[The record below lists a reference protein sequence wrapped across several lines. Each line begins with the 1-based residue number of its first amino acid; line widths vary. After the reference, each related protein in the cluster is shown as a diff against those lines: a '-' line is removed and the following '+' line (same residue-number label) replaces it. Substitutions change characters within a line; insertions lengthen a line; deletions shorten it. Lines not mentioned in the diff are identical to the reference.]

1 MSNHPPVLRF
11 LVSLIVLLGFT
22 GARAEVGD
30 EFKDGNIKY
39 KVLTE
44 EKDKK
49 TCAALGFVTK
59 PTTDQDLTIQVT
71 AVDDNGVV
79 YKVTEVQDNAFAN
92 IKQIK
97 TLGLPYS
104 IQKIGKDAFSR
115 SGLTSIS
122 FTTTGQS
129 SELVEIG
136 AYAFENCPIE
146 GTLSLP
152 ETLQSLYFQCFY
164 GTNIT
169 SFHIPASVK
178 FIDKGQV
185 FATRK
190 LESITVDKNNANFKV
205 DTKHKALLSKDGTVF
220 YQYTNLQALKNY
232 TIPASVTKLVESSFQ
247 TRTNSTSLLHG
258 DSIYIYVPGTIT
270 EANSAFWVEAE
281 GYIVFEQQDVSGIEN
296 IFMAAKNLKVFVK
309 TDEAYAKFK
318 STYYTEEEYKTDD
331 SKYHYCG
338 GVYRLPTQSITK
350 DGLVYTSTAGED
362 EPYYIGTPYHLS
374 GVAEG
379 NTATELTIPN
389 KLTDYDVK
397 VTGIAANAL
406 NGSVAQTVNIG
417 AGIETIDV
425 TALSGLTLT
434 TVNVDEGNTKFRSL
448 NGVLYNKEKTTLLLY
463 PQGQGSLFALPES
476 LTAIGDNAFPGSKA
490 NNPLNL
496 TSTLTTPPTLGSTPF
511 SRVKGIYVDE
521 TLRSTYDLQWS
532 DYASLIQT
540 IYPANL
546 QAEGLT
552 LTRNEDKTYTITG
565 FASEAPS
572 GEWSVPGS
580 LTNEDVCTYEVTGI
594 AANFCQDNSSLT
606 TVTIPAAI
614 TTIGAGAFA
623 GCSNEAFAIN
633 VAAENPNYASQA
645 GALYDKGLTTLYAV
659 PAHATTIDFPASLTT
674 IDSQAFR
681 GSKLTTLHLT
691 AGISYVNY
699 TIFNACTDITAITA
713 AENNAVFAA
722 EDDILYNKTKTSLLL
737 SAKKSNA
744 TVNVPSTVRLIGA
757 KAFGNCSNLTLVC
770 SQATPPALGTDALTG
785 VKKVYVNEADKAAY
799 AATDWKNYNLTVMNP
814 LEQVEGHYTYARNE
828 DGTYTL
834 TGVNGELSDAIT
846 LPTTFELNGISY
858 DVTSIGAEVFKDQYV
873 ITSLTI
879 PEGYTTIGEGAFM
892 GCTGLTNLS
901 IPASVTAIGRKA
913 FYDCS
918 NAGFALTI
926 AEGNQNFTT
935 DANVLYDKAKTT
947 IYAVP
952 SNITTYDIPETVT
965 NIGDYAFNECI
976 SLNTINVPA
985 TISHIGEG
993 VFEGCTSLNVI
1004 TLNEGL
1010 ESIGAYAFKGYAT
1023 APTMKVP
1030 STVKTI
1036 GKEAFA
1042 GMVLLTSTTLPDGL
1056 TAIADGLYEGCSR
1069 LTAVTIPAGVT
1080 SIGSKA
1086 FSGTVLT
1093 KLGLPDGLTEIG
1105 AGAFMGCKFTGA
1117 LVPYG
1122 VTAIADSTFMNCSKL
1137 ATISL
1142 PSYVTSVGKQAFD
1155 GIAEAAAFTCYSHAV
1170 PETAADAISSPGTKT
1185 LNVRSVSKEA
1195 YGNATLWKDMNRNTF
1210 TTTGLNAG
1218 GVAFSVNADETTC
1231 TVSGLT
1237 SLEGQPST
1245 LNIPGE
1251 ARGSLR
1257 DGYLYKAT
1265 AIGANAFAEEKDAEV
1280 KKYTFTNVVI
1290 PEGIT
1295 TIGSSAFVY
1304 ETNLAHVEFPNSL
1317 KTIKPNAFANCSN
1330 LKDVSIEGIETIEDH
1345 AFQNTGIE
1353 SITVSGNTT
1362 LSSFVFQ
1369 RCESLKTAVLKEGIT
1384 IIPLGA
1390 FVFCDKLESI
1400 SLPSTVEVI
1409 KSNAFWNCTRLVEAN
1424 MPSSLKTIER
1434 GAFQNCRL
1442 TEVSLPEGLQT
1453 IGENAFCY
1461 NKLTEVILPA
1471 SLTKI
1476 GANAFQ
1482 GCRQLN
1488 KVVCRGT
1495 TPATLDNVNAFA
1507 ECRINNR
1514 IIVPKDGLEAYRAA
1528 DNWKDFLIRLE
1539 TFVLDD
1545 TAESYVKDVDDKL
1558 ASIEYTRNFA
1568 NEEWTAWYVPFDM
1581 PVADIAEDFEMARIN
1596 DIHQNDT
1603 DDDGTMDETLLEVVK
1618 LKGDAV
1624 AKANTPYLIK
1634 AKTTG
1639 EKTFTLEDVTLYATK
1654 ANSFDVTSWNYRY
1667 IFTGT
1672 YSQVSDMYTNGYY
1685 ALGGGSFHQAASDAA
1700 KLGAFR
1706 WFLRIENRASAQVP
1720 DAKPTQIRLHVV
1732 GEDGEATGIDQLRP
1746 IDETN
1751 NGTYTVIDGSGR
1763 MVRTAAKSL
1772 DGLPSGFYIINGKK
1786 TFIK

>member
-1 MSNHPPVLRF
+1 M
-11 LVSLIVLLGFT
+11 SLIVLLGFT
-22 GARAEVGD
+22 GARAAVGD
-30 EFKDGNIKY
+30 EFIQPGIKY
-39 KVLTE
+39 NLKFQVLTE
-44 EKDKK
+44 EEGNYTCAVMGFETDPTENVALDEIPEQVYYKGHSYTVTEIGRNAFEGK
-49 TCAALGFVTK
+49 TCITSVSLPKTIKKIGFFALSKNSYSSITLPESLETLEASVFYNT
-59 PTTDQDLTIQVT
+59 PLTSIT
-71 AVDDNGVV
+71 LP
-79 YKVTEVQDNAFAN
+79 KSLKTLKAN
-92 IKQIK
+92 VFYGTQIK
-97 TLGLPYS
+97 T
-104 IQKIGKDAFSR
+104 
-115 SGLTSIS
+115 
-122 FTTTGQS
+122 
-129 SELVEIG
+129 
-136 AYAFENCPIE
+136 
-146 GTLSLP
+146 
-152 ETLQSLYFQCFY
+152 
-164 GTNIT
+164 
-169 SFHIPASVK
+169 FHIPASVTS
-178 FIDKGQV
+178 IVGSA
-185 FATRK
+185 FASK
-190 LESITVDKNNANFKV
+190 NLESITVDGNNSAFKV
-205 DTKHKALLSKDGTVF
+205 DETHHALLSQDGTVLYF
-220 YQYTNLQALKNY
+220 YTNVEALKNY
-232 TIPASVTKLVESSFQ
+232 TVPESVTKIGEYAFKTGGKSE
-247 TRTNSTSLLHG
+247 
-258 DSIYIYVPGTIT
+258 YILGGPMYIHVPGTLTSCKFAFDIY
-270 EANSAFWVEAE
+270 NS
-281 GYIVFEQQDVSGIEN
+281 GYIIFEQ
-296 IFMAAKNLKVFVK
+296 
-309 TDEAYAKFK
+309 DEATSDLKPLFSYSIYMQTYVTKPTAYESFK
-318 STYYTEEEYKTDD
+318 SVFSTDQN
-331 SKYHYCG
+331 YRCG
-338 GVYRLPTQSITK
+338 GVYILPTQSITK
-350 DGLVYTSTAGED
+350 DGLVYTSTAGKD
-362 EPYYIGTPYHLS
+362 ATNYIGTTYHLS
-374 GVAEG
+374 GVAEA
-379 NTATELTIPN
+379 NTATELTVSN
-389 KLTDYDVK
+389 DALTEYNVQ

-417 AGIETIDV
+417 AGIETID
-425 TALSGLTLT
+425 LSTLNLSSLNA
-434 TVNVDEGNTKFRSL
+434 VNVAEGNTNFSSL
-448 NGVLYNKEKTTLLLY
+448 NGVLYNKEQTTLLLY
-463 PQGQGSLFALPES
+463 PQGQGSPFALPKS
-476 LTAIGDNAFPGSKA
+476 LTAIGDNAFPGSKETH
-490 NNPLNL
+490 PLNL

-546 QAEGLT
+546 QADRLT

-580 LTNEDVCTYEVTGI
+580 LTNEDVCTYKVTGI
-594 AANFCQDNSSLT
+594 AANFCQENSSLT

-633 VAAENPNYASQA
+633 VAAENRNYASQA

-659 PAHATTIDFPASLTT
+659 PAHATTIDFPASLTA
-674 IDSQAFR
+674 IDNQAFR

-691 AGISYVNY
+691 AGINYVDY
-699 TIFNACTDITAITA
+699 TIFNACTGLTAITA

-722 EDDILYNKTKTSLLL
+722 EDNILYNKNKTTLLL

-814 LEQVEGHYTYARNE
+814 LEQVVGHYTYARNE

-965 NIGDYAFNECI
+965 NIGDYAFSECI

-1010 ESIGAYAFKGYAT
+1010 ESIGAYAFKGCAT

-1122 VTAIADSTFMNCSKL
+1122 VTAIADSTFMNCSNL

-1185 LNVRSVSKEA
+1185 LNVRSVSNAA
-1195 YGNATLWKDMNRNTF
+1195 YGNATLWKDMTRKTF

-1245 LNIPGE
+1245 LNIPAE
-1251 ARGSLR
+1251 ARGALL

-1317 KTIKPNAFANCSN
+1317 KTIQPNAFANCSN

-1482 GCRQLN
+1482 GCRQLT

-1507 ECRINNR
+1507 ECPINNR
-1514 IIVPKDGLEAYRAA
+1514 IIVPKAGLEAYRAA
-1528 DNWKDFLIRLE
+1528 DNWKDLVIRLE

-1545 TAESYVKDVDDKL
+1545 TAESYVKDVDDEL

-1581 PVADIAEDFEMARIN
+1581 PVANIAEDFEMARIN

-1634 AKTTG
+1634 AKTAG
-1639 EKTFTLEDVTLYATK
+1639 EKTFALEDVTLYATK

-1672 YSQVSDMYTNGYY
+1672 YSQVSDMHTNGYY

-1746 IDETN
+1746 IDEAN

-1763 MVRTAAKSL
+1763 LVRTAAKSL

>member
-1 MSNHPPVLRF
+1 M
-11 LVSLIVLLGFT
+11 
-22 GARAEVGD
+22 
-30 EFKDGNIKY
+30 
-39 KVLTE
+39 
-44 EKDKK
+44 
-49 TCAALGFVTK
+49 
-59 PTTDQDLTIQVT
+59 
-71 AVDDNGVV
+71 
-79 YKVTEVQDNAFAN
+79 
-92 IKQIK
+92 
-97 TLGLPYS
+97 
-104 IQKIGKDAFSR
+104 
-115 SGLTSIS
+115 
-122 FTTTGQS
+122 
-129 SELVEIG
+129 
-136 AYAFENCPIE
+136 
-146 GTLSLP
+146 
-152 ETLQSLYFQCFY
+152 
-164 GTNIT
+164 
-169 SFHIPASVK
+169 
-178 FIDKGQV
+178 
-185 FATRK
+185 
-190 LESITVDKNNANFKV
+190 
-205 DTKHKALLSKDGTVF
+205 
-220 YQYTNLQALKNY
+220 
-232 TIPASVTKLVESSFQ
+232 
-247 TRTNSTSLLHG
+247 
-258 DSIYIYVPGTIT
+258 YI
-270 EANSAFWVEAE
+270 
-281 GYIVFEQQDVSGIEN
+281 
-296 IFMAAKNLKVFVK
+296 
-309 TDEAYAKFK
+309 
-318 STYYTEEEYKTDD
+318 
-331 SKYHYCG
+331 
-338 GVYRLPTQSITK
+338 LPTQSITK
-350 DGLVYTSTAGED
+350 DGLVYTSTAGKD
-362 EPYYIGTPYHLS
+362 ATNYIGSTYHLS

-379 NTATELTIPN
+379 NTATELTVSN
-389 KLTDYDVK
+389 DALTEYNVQ

-417 AGIETIDV
+417 AGIETIDLS
-425 TALSGLTLT
+425 ALNLSSLEA
-434 TVNVDEGNTKFRSL
+434 VNVAEGNTNYSSL
-448 NGVLYNKEKTTLLLY
+448 SGALYNKEQTTLLLY
-463 PQGQGSLFALPES
+463 PQGQGSPFALPES
-476 LTAIGDNAFPGSKA
+476 LTAIGDNAFPGSKETH
-490 NNPLNL
+490 PLNL
-496 TSTLTTPPTLGSTPF
+496 TSTLTTPPTLGTTPF
-511 SRVKGIYVDE
+511 DRVKGIYVDE
-521 TLRSTYDLQWS
+521 TLRSTYDSQWS

-580 LTNEDVCTYEVTGI
+580 LTNEEICTYEVTGI

-606 TVTIPAAI
+606 TVTISAAI

-633 VAAENPNYASQA
+633 VDAENPNYASLA
-645 GALYDKGLTTLYAV
+645 GALYDKGQTTLYAV

-674 IDSQAFR
+674 IDNQAFR
-681 GSKLTTLHLT
+681 GSKLTALHLT
-691 AGISYVNY
+691 AGINYVDY
-699 TIFNACTDITAITA
+699 TIFNACTGLTAITA
-713 AENNAVFAA
+713 AEDNTVFAA
-722 EDDILYNKTKTSLLL
+722 EDNILYNKTKTTLLL

-744 TVNVPSTVRLIGA
+744 TVNVPSTVTLIGA
-757 KAFGNCSNLTLVC
+757 GAFGNCSNLTLVC
-770 SQATPPALGTDALTG
+770 SQATPPSLGTDALTG
-785 VKKVYVNEADKAAY
+785 VTKVYVNDADKAAY
-799 AATDWKNYNLTVMNP
+799 EATAWNNYNLTVMNP
-814 LEQVEGHYTYARNE
+814 LEPVVGHYTYAQNE

-834 TGVNGELSDAIT
+834 TGVNSEPSGAIT

-858 DVTSIGAEVFKDQYV
+858 DVTSIGAEVFKDKYV

-892 GCTGLTNLS
+892 GCSGLTSLS

-913 FYDCS
+913 FYGCS
-918 NAGFALTI
+918 NDGFALKI
-926 AEGNQNFTT
+926 AEGNQHFTT
-935 DANVLYDKAKTT
+935 DANVLYDQAKTT

-952 SNITTYDIPETVT
+952 SDITTYDFPETVT
-965 NIGDYAFNECI
+965 NIGDYAFSECI
-976 SLNTINVPA
+976 YLTTINVPA
-985 TISHIGEG
+985 AISHIGEG
-993 VFEGCTSLNVI
+993 VFAGCTSLKVI
-1004 TLNEGL
+1004 ILNEGL
-1010 ESIGAYAFKGYAT
+1010 ESIGAYAFKGCAT

-1056 TAIADGLYEGCSR
+1056 TTIADGLYEGCSR

-1093 KLGLPDGLTEIG
+1093 TLGLPDGLTEIG
-1105 AGAFMGCKFTGA
+1105 AGAFMGCKFTEA

-1122 VTAIADSTFMNCSKL
+1122 VTAIADSTFMNCPNL

-1155 GIAEAAAFTCYSHAV
+1155 GIAEAATFTCYSHAV
-1170 PETAADAISSPGTKT
+1170 PEIAADAISSPGTKT
-1185 LNVRSVSKEA
+1185 LKVRSVSKDA
-1195 YGNATLWKDMNRNTF
+1195 YGNATLWKDMTRNTF

-1237 SLEGQPST
+1237 SLEDQPTT

-1251 ARGSLR
+1251 ARGALL

-1304 ETNLAHVEFPNSL
+1304 ETNLAHVDFPNSL
-1317 KTIKPNAFANCSN
+1317 KLIDSEAFANCSN
-1330 LKDVSIEGIETIEDH
+1330 LKDVSIEGIETIENW

-1362 LSSFVFQ
+1362 LSSYVFQ
-1369 RCESLKTAVLKEGIT
+1369 GCVALKTAVLKEGIT

-1390 FVFCDKLESI
+1390 FNFCDKLESI
-1400 SLPSTVEVI
+1400 SIPSTVEVI
-1409 KSNAFWNCTRLVEAN
+1409 KSSAFWNCTRLVEAN
-1424 MPSSLKTIER
+1424 MPSSLKTIEKD
-1434 GAFQNCRL
+1434 AFHNCKL

-1453 IGENAFCY
+1453 IGQNAFTY
-1461 NKLTEVILPA
+1461 NPLTEVILPA

-1476 GANAFQ
+1476 GENAFQ
-1482 GCRQLN
+1482 ACRQLK

-1507 ECRINNR
+1507 ECPINNR
-1514 IIVPKDGLEAYRAA
+1514 IIVPKAGLEAYRAA

-1545 TAESYVKDVDDKL
+1545 TAESYVKDVDDEL

-1568 NEEWTAWYVPFDM
+1568 DEEWTAWYVPFDM

-1672 YSQVSDMYTNGYY
+1672 YSKVSDMHTNGYY
-1685 ALGGGSFHQAASDAA
+1685 ALGGGSFHQAASDDA
-1700 KLGAFR
+1700 KLSAFR
-1706 WFLRIENRASAQVP
+1706 WFLRIENRESAQVP
-1720 DAKPTQIRLHVV
+1720 DAQPTQIRLHVV

-1746 IDETN
+1746 IDEAN

-1763 MVRTAAKSL
+1763 LVRTAAKSL
-1772 DGLPSGFYIINGKK
+1772 KGLPSGFYIINGKK

>member
-22 GARAEVGD
+22 GARAAVGD
-30 EFKDGNIKY
+30 VFIQPGIKY
-39 KVLTE
+39 NLKFEMLTE
-44 EKDKK
+44 EDGNYTCAVMGFETDPTENVALDEIPEQVFYKGHSYTVTEIGRNAFEGK
-49 TCAALGFVTK
+49 TCITSVSLPKTIKKIGFFALSKNSYSSITLPESLETLEASVFYNT
-59 PTTDQDLTIQVT
+59 PLTSIT
-71 AVDDNGVV
+71 LPESL
-79 YKVTEVQDNAFAN
+79 KTLKAN
-92 IKQIK
+92 VFFGTQIK
-97 TLGLPYS
+97 T
-104 IQKIGKDAFSR
+104 
-115 SGLTSIS
+115 
-122 FTTTGQS
+122 
-129 SELVEIG
+129 
-136 AYAFENCPIE
+136 
-146 GTLSLP
+146 
-152 ETLQSLYFQCFY
+152 
-164 GTNIT
+164 
-169 SFHIPASVK
+169 FHIPASVTS
-178 FIDKGQV
+178 IVGSA
-185 FATRK
+185 FASK
-190 LESITVDKNNANFKV
+190 NLESITVDANNSAFKV
-205 DTKHKALLSKDGTVF
+205 DETHHALLSQDGTVLYF
-220 YQYTNLQALKNY
+220 YTNVEALKNY
-232 TIPASVTKLVESSFQ
+232 TVPESVTKIGEYAFKTGGKSE
-247 TRTNSTSLLHG
+247 
-258 DSIYIYVPGTIT
+258 YILGRPMYIHVPGTLTSCEFAFDID
-270 EANSAFWVEAE
+270 NS
-281 GYIVFEQQDVSGIEN
+281 GYIIFEQ
-296 IFMAAKNLKVFVK
+296 
-309 TDEAYAKFK
+309 DEATSDLKSLFAYSIYMQTYVTKPTAYESFK
-318 STYYTEEEYKTDD
+318 SVFSTDQ
-331 SKYHYCG
+331 SNRCG
-338 GVYRLPTQSITK
+338 GVYILPTQSITK
-350 DGLVYTSTAGED
+350 DGLVYTSTAGKD
-362 EPYYIGTPYHLS
+362 ATNYIGTTYHLS
-374 GVAEG
+374 GVAEA
-379 NTATELTIPN
+379 NTATELTVSN
-389 KLTDYDVK
+389 DALTEYNVQ

-417 AGIETIDV
+417 AGIETID
-425 TALSGLTLT
+425 LSTLNLSSLNA
-434 TVNVDEGNTKFRSL
+434 VNVAEGNTNFSSL
-448 NGVLYNKEKTTLLLY
+448 NGVLYNKEQTTLLLY

-476 LTAIGDNAFPGSKA
+476 LTAIGDNAFPGSKETHA
-490 NNPLNL
+490 LNL
-496 TSTLTTPPTLGSTPF
+496 TSALTTPPTLGSTPF

-521 TLRSTYDLQWS
+521 TLRSTYDSQWS

-540 IYPANL
+540 VYPANL

-565 FASEAPS
+565 FDSEAPS

-580 LTNEDVCTYEVTGI
+580 LTNEDICTYEVTGI

-633 VAAENPNYASQA
+633 VAAENLNYASLA

-674 IDSQAFR
+674 IDNQAFR

-691 AGISYVNY
+691 AGINYVDY

-713 AENNAVFAA
+713 TEDNAVFAA
-722 EDDILYNKTKTSLLL
+722 EDNILYNKDKTTLLL

-744 TVNVPSTVRLIGA
+744 KVNVPSTVMVIGA
-757 KAFGNCSNLTLVC
+757 KAFGNCSDLTLVC
-770 SQATPPALGTDALTG
+770 SQATPPALGTNALAG
-785 VKKVYVNEADKAAY
+785 VTKVYVNDADKAAY
-799 AATDWKNYNLTVMNP
+799 EATAWNNYNLTVMNP
-814 LEQVEGHYTYARNE
+814 LEPVVGHYTYARNE
-828 DGTYTL
+828 NGTYTL
-834 TGVNGELSDAIT
+834 TGVNGELSGAIT

-858 DVTSIGAEVFKDQYV
+858 DVTSIGAKAFNDKYV

-892 GCTGLTNLS
+892 DCSGLTSLS

-913 FYDCS
+913 FYGCTKD
-918 NAGFALTI
+918 GFALTI
-926 AEGNQNFTT
+926 AEGNQHFTT
-935 DANVLYDKAKTT
+935 EANVLYDKAKTT

-952 SNITTYDIPETVT
+952 SDITTYDFPETVT
-965 NIGDYAFNECI
+965 NIGDYAFSKCI
-976 SLNTINVPA
+976 YLNTINVPA

-993 VFEGCTSLNVI
+993 VFAGCTSLNVI

-1010 ESIGAYAFKGYAT
+1010 ESIGAYAFKGCAT
-1023 APTMKVP
+1023 VNTMKVP

-1042 GMVLLTSTTLPDGL
+1042 GMGLLTSTTLPDGL

-1069 LTAVTIPAGVT
+1069 LTAVTIPAGIT

-1093 KLGLPDGLTEIG
+1093 TLGLPDGLTEIG
-1105 AGAFMGCKFTGA
+1105 AGAFIGCKFTEA

-1122 VTAIADSTFMNCSKL
+1122 VTAIADSTFMNCSNL

-1155 GIAEAAAFTCYSHAV
+1155 GIAKAAAFTCYSHAV

-1185 LNVRSVSKEA
+1185 LNVRSVSDAA
-1195 YGNATLWKDMNRNTF
+1195 YGNATLWKDMAQNTF

-1237 SLEGQPST
+1237 SLEDQPTT

-1251 ARGSLR
+1251 ARGSLL

-1265 AIGANAFAEEKDAEV
+1265 AIGANAFAEEKGAEV

-1317 KTIKPNAFANCSN
+1317 KTIQPHAFAYCSN
-1330 LKDVSIEGIETIEDH
+1330 LKDVSIEGIETIENW

-1362 LSSFVFQ
+1362 LSSYVFQ
-1369 RCESLKTAVLKEGIT
+1369 WCKSLKTAVLKEGIT

-1390 FVFCDKLESI
+1390 FDFCDKLQSI

-1409 KSNAFWNCTRLVEAN
+1409 KSGAFWNCTSLVEAN
-1424 MPSSLKTIER
+1424 MPSSLKTIEKE
-1434 GAFQNCRL
+1434 AFQNCKL

-1453 IGENAFCY
+1453 IGENAFIY

-1471 SLTKI
+1471 SLTQI

-1482 GCRQLN
+1482 ACRQLK

-1495 TPATLDNVNAFA
+1495 TPATLDNVNAFGNCA
-1507 ECRINNR
+1507 FNNR
-1514 IIVPKDGLEAYRAA
+1514 IIVPKAGLEAYRAA

-1545 TAESYVKDVDDKL
+1545 TAESYVKDVDDEL

-1581 PVADIAEDFEMARIN
+1581 PVADIADDFEMARIN

-1634 AKTTG
+1634 AKTAG
-1639 EKTFTLEDVTLYATK
+1639 EKTFALEDVTLYATK

-1672 YSQVSDMYTNGYY
+1672 YSQVSDMHTNGYY

-1706 WFLRIENRASAQVP
+1706 WFLRIENRESAQVP
-1720 DAKPTQIRLHVV
+1720 DAQPTQIRLHVV

-1746 IDETN
+1746 IDEAID
-1751 NGTYTVIDGSGR
+1751 GTYTVIDGSGR
-1763 MVRTAAKSL
+1763 LVRTAAKSL

>member
-1 MSNHPPVLRF
+1 M
-11 LVSLIVLLGFT
+11 SLIVLLGFT
-22 GARAEVGD
+22 GARAAVGD
-30 EFKDGNIKY
+30 EFPDGNIKY

-44 EKDKK
+44 EKDKR

-59 PTTDQDLTIQVT
+59 PTTDQNLYIPVT
-71 AVDDNGVV
+71 AVYNGVV
-79 YKVTEVQDNAFAN
+79 YKVTEVQDKAFAN

-97 TLGLPYS
+97 TLELPYS
-104 IQKIGKDAFSR
+104 IQKIGRDAFSR

-122 FTTTGQS
+122 FTTNDQS

-169 SFHIPASVK
+169 SFHIPASVN

-190 LESITVDKNNANFKV
+190 LESITVDENNANFKV

-247 TRTNSTSLLHG
+247 TCTNSTSLLHG

-270 EANSAFWVEAE
+270 DAHNAFGYVE
-281 GYIVFEQQDVSGIEN
+281 GYIVFEQQDVSGIQN
-296 IFMAAKNLKVFVK
+296 IFMAAKDLKVFVK

-318 STYYTEEEYKTDD
+318 STYYTEEEFKTDG
-331 SKYHYCG
+331 SKYHYCA
-338 GVYRLPTQSITK
+338 GVFRLPTRSITK
-350 DGLVYTSTAGED
+350 DGLVYTSTADED
-362 EPYYIGTPYHLS
+362 APYYIGTPYHLS

-379 NTATELTIPN
+379 NTATELTVSN
-389 KLTDYDVK
+389 DALTEYNVQ

-425 TALSGLTLT
+425 TALSGLTLA
-434 TVNVDEGNTKFRSL
+434 TVNVDEDNTNYSSL
-448 NGVLYNKEKTTLLLY
+448 NGVLYNKEQTTLLLY

-476 LTAIGDNAFPGSKA
+476 LMAIGDNAFPGSKA
-490 NNPLNL
+490 TNPLNL
-496 TSTLTTPPTLGSTPF
+496 TSTLTTPPTLGTTPF

-540 IYPANL
+540 VYPANL

-580 LTNEDVCTYEVTGI
+580 LTNEDICTYEVTGI

-645 GALYDKGLTTLYAV
+645 GALYDKGRTTLYAV
-659 PAHATTIDFPASLTT
+659 PAHATTIEFPASLTT

-681 GSKLTTLHLT
+681 GSKLTALHLT
-691 AGISYVNY
+691 AGINYVDY

-713 AENNAVFAA
+713 AEDNTVFAA
-722 EDDILYNKTKTSLLL
+722 EDNILYNKAKTTLLL

-744 TVNVPSTVRLIGA
+744 TVNVPSTVTLIGA
-757 KAFGNCSNLTLVC
+757 RAFGNCSDLTLVC

-785 VKKVYVNEADKAAY
+785 VTKVYVNDADKAAY
-799 AATDWKNYNLTVMNP
+799 EATAWNNYKLTVMNP
-814 LEQVEGHYTYARNE
+814 LEPVVGHYTYAQNE

-834 TGVNGELSDAIT
+834 TGVKGELSGAIT
-846 LPTTFELNGISY
+846 LPTTFELNGMSY
-858 DVTSIGAEVFKDQYV
+858 DVTSIGAEVFKDQHV

-892 GCTGLTNLS
+892 GCTGLTSLS
-901 IPASVTAIGRKA
+901 IPASVTAIDRKA
-913 FYDCS
+913 FYGCTNDD
-918 NAGFALTI
+918 FALTI
-926 AEGNQNFTT
+926 AEGNQHFTT

-952 SNITTYDIPETVT
+952 SSITALAIPTTVT
-965 NIGDYAFNECI
+965 TIGDFAFSECI

-993 VFEGCTSLNVI
+993 VFEGCTSLKVI

-1010 ESIGAYAFKGYAT
+1010 ESIGAYAFKGCAT

-1042 GMVLLTSTTLPDGL
+1042 GMVELNNTKLPDGL

-1093 KLGLPDGLTEIG
+1093 TLGLPDGLKEIG
-1105 AGAFMGCKFTGA
+1105 AGAFIGCKFKEA

-1122 VTAIADSTFMNCSKL
+1122 VTAIADSTFMNCSNL

-1142 PSYVTSVGKQAFD
+1142 PSYVKSVGKQAFD
-1155 GIAEAAAFTCYSHAV
+1155 GIAETAAFTCYSHAV

-1185 LNVRSVSKEA
+1185 LNVRSVSNAA
-1195 YGNATLWKDMNRNTF
+1195 YGNATLWKDMARNTF

-1231 TVSGLT
+1231 SVSGLT
-1237 SLEGQPST
+1237 SLEDQPTT

-1251 ARGSLR
+1251 ARGALL

-1265 AIGANAFAEEKDAEV
+1265 AIGSNAFAEEENAEV

-1317 KTIKPNAFANCSN
+1317 KTIKPNAFAYCSN
-1330 LKDVSIEGIETIEDH
+1330 LKDVSIEGIETIENW

-1362 LSSFVFQ
+1362 LSSYVFQ

-1390 FVFCDKLESI
+1390 FDFCDKLESI
-1400 SLPSTVEVI
+1400 SIPSTVEVI
-1409 KSNAFWNCTRLVEAN
+1409 KSSAFWNCTRLVEAN
-1424 MPSSLKTIER
+1424 MPSSLKTIEKD
-1434 GAFQNCRL
+1434 AFHNCKL

-1453 IGENAFCY
+1453 IGENAFRY
-1461 NKLTEVILPA
+1461 NKFTEVILPA
-1471 SLTKI
+1471 SLTQI

-1482 GCRQLN
+1482 ACRQLK

-1507 ECRINNR
+1507 ECLINNR
-1514 IIVPKDGLEAYRAA
+1514 IIVPKAGLEAYRTA
-1528 DNWKDFLIRLE
+1528 DNWKDLLIRLE

-1545 TAESYVKDVDDKL
+1545 TAESYVKDVDDEL

-1581 PVADIAEDFEMARIN
+1581 PVAAIAEDFEMARIN

-1639 EKTFTLEDVTLYATK
+1639 EKTFALEDVTLYATK

-1672 YSQVSDMYTNGYY
+1672 YSQVSDMHTNGYY

-1706 WFLRIENRASAQVP
+1706 WFLRIENRESAQVP
-1720 DAKPTQIRLHVV
+1720 DAQPTQIRLHVV

-1763 MVRTAAKSL
+1763 LVRTAAKSL

>member
-1 MSNHPPVLRF
+1 M
-11 LVSLIVLLGFT
+11 
-22 GARAEVGD
+22 
-30 EFKDGNIKY
+30 
-39 KVLTE
+39 
-44 EKDKK
+44 
-49 TCAALGFVTK
+49 
-59 PTTDQDLTIQVT
+59 
-71 AVDDNGVV
+71 
-79 YKVTEVQDNAFAN
+79 
-92 IKQIK
+92 
-97 TLGLPYS
+97 
-104 IQKIGKDAFSR
+104 
-115 SGLTSIS
+115 
-122 FTTTGQS
+122 
-129 SELVEIG
+129 VEIG

-169 SFHIPASVK
+169 SFHIPASVN

-190 LESITVDKNNANFKV
+190 LESITVDENNANFKV

-247 TRTNSTSLLHG
+247 TCTNSTSLLHG

-318 STYYTEEEYKTDD
+318 STYYTEEEFKTDD

-350 DGLVYTSTAGED
+350 DGLVYTSTAD
-362 EPYYIGTPYHLS
+362 ENAPYYIGTPYHLS

-406 NGSVAQTVNIG
+406 NGSVAQTVHIG

-425 TALSGLTLT
+425 TALSGLTLA
-434 TVNVDEGNTKFRSL
+434 TVNVDEDNTNYSSL
-448 NGVLYNKEKTTLLLY
+448 NGALYNKERTTLLLY

-476 LTAIGDNAFPGSKA
+476 LTAIGDNAFPGSKETH
-490 NNPLNL
+490 PLNL
-496 TSTLTTPPTLGSTPF
+496 TSALTTPPTLGSTPF
-511 SRVKGIYVDE
+511 SRVKGIYVIE
-521 TLRSTYDLQWS
+521 ELKSTYDSQWS
-532 DYASLIQT
+532 DYASLIQA

-552 LTRNEDKTYTITG
+552 LTRNKDKTYTITG

-580 LTNEDVCTYEVTGI
+580 LTNEDICTYEVTGI

-674 IDSQAFR
+674 IDNQAFR

-691 AGISYVNY
+691 AGINYVDY
-699 TIFNACTDITAITA
+699 TIFNACTDLTAITA
-713 AENNAVFAA
+713 AEDNTVFAA
-722 EDDILYNKTKTSLLL
+722 EDDILYNKTKTTLLL

-744 TVNVPSTVRLIGA
+744 TVNVPSTVTLIGA
-757 KAFGNCSNLTLVC
+757 KAFGNCSDLTLVC

-785 VKKVYVNEADKAAY
+785 V
-799 AATDWKNYNLTVMNP
+799 
-814 LEQVEGHYTYARNE
+814 
-828 DGTYTL
+828 
-834 TGVNGELSDAIT
+834 NGELSGAIT
-846 LPTTFELNGISY
+846 LPTTFKLNGISY
-858 DVTSIGAEVFKDQYV
+858 NVTSIGAEVFKDQYV

-913 FYDCS
+913 FYGCINDD
-918 NAGFALTI
+918 FALTI
-926 AEGNQNFTT
+926 AEGNQHFTT

-947 IYAVP
+947 I
-952 SNITTYDIPETVT
+952 
-965 NIGDYAFNECI
+965 
-976 SLNTINVPA
+976 NVPA
-985 TISHIGEG
+985 AISHIGEG
-993 VFEGCTSLNVI
+993 VFAGCTSLKVI

-1010 ESIGAYAFKGYAT
+1010 ESIGAYAFKGCAT

-1122 VTAIADSTFMNCSKL
+1122 VTAIADSTFMNCSNL

-1185 LNVRSVSKEA
+1185 LNVRSVSNAA
-1195 YGNATLWKDMNRNTF
+1195 YGNATLWKDMTRNTF

-1245 LNIPGE
+1245 LNIPAE
-1251 ARGSLR
+1251 ARGALL

-1330 LKDVSIEGIETIEDH
+1330 LKDVSIEGIETIENW

-1362 LSSFVFQ
+1362 LSSYVFM

-1390 FVFCDKLESI
+1390 FDFCDKLQSI

-1409 KSNAFWNCTRLVEAN
+1409 KSGAFWNCTSLVEAN
-1424 MPSSLKTIER
+1424 MPSSLKTIEKE
-1434 GAFQNCRL
+1434 AFQNCKL

-1453 IGENAFCY
+1453 IGENAFRY
-1461 NKLTEVILPA
+1461 NELTEVILPA
-1471 SLTKI
+1471 SLTQI

-1482 GCRQLN
+1482 ACRQLK

-1495 TPATLDNVNAFA
+1495 TPATLDNVNAFGNCA
-1507 ECRINNR
+1507 FNNR
-1514 IIVPKDGLEAYRAA
+1514 IIVPKAGLEAYRAA

-1545 TAESYVKDVDDKL
+1545 TAESYVKDVDDEL

-1581 PVADIAEDFEMARIN
+1581 PVADIADDFEMARIN

-1634 AKTTG
+1634 AKTAG
-1639 EKTFTLEDVTLYATK
+1639 EKTFALEDVTLYATK

-1672 YSQVSDMYTNGYY
+1672 YSQVSDMHTNGYY

-1706 WFLRIENRASAQVP
+1706 WFLRIENRESAQVP
-1720 DAKPTQIRLHVV
+1720 DAQPTQIRLHVV

-1746 IDETN
+1746 IDEAN

-1763 MVRTAAKSL
+1763 LVRTAAKSL

>member
-30 EFKDGNIKY
+30 EFIDGNIKY

-71 AVDDNGVV
+71 AVYNGVV

-104 IQKIGKDAFSR
+104 IQKIGRDAFSR

-169 SFHIPASVK
+169 SFHIPASVN

-190 LESITVDKNNANFKV
+190 LESITVDENNANFKV

-247 TRTNSTSLLHG
+247 TRTNSTSFLHG

-318 STYYTEEEYKTDD
+318 STYYTEEEFKTDD

-362 EPYYIGTPYHLS
+362 APYYIGTPYHLS

-406 NGSVAQTVNIG
+406 NGSVAQTVHIG
-417 AGIETIDV
+417 AGIETID
-425 TALSGLTLT
+425 LSTLNLSSLEA
-434 TVNVDEGNTKFRSL
+434 VNVAEGNMNFSSL
-448 NGVLYNKEKTTLLLY
+448 NGALYNKEQTTLLLY
-463 PQGQGSLFALPES
+463 PQGQGSPFALPKS
-476 LTAIGDNAFPGSKA
+476 LTAIGDNAFPGSKETH
-490 NNPLNL
+490 PLNL
-496 TSTLTTPPTLGSTPF
+496 TSALTTPPTLGSTPF

-521 TLRSTYDLQWS
+521 TLRSTYDSQWS

-565 FASEAPS
+565 FVSEAPS

-580 LTNEDVCTYEVTGI
+580 LTNEDICTYEVTGI

-633 VAAENPNYASQA
+633 VAAENPNYASLA

-691 AGISYVNY
+691 AGINYVDY
-699 TIFNACTDITAITA
+699 TIFNACTGLTAITA
-713 AENNAVFAA
+713 AEDNAVFAA
-722 EDDILYNKTKTSLLL
+722 EDNILYNKNKTTLLL

-744 TVNVPSTVRLIGA
+744 TVNVPSTVTLIGA
-757 KAFGNCSNLTLVC
+757 GAFGNCSDLTLVC

-814 LEQVEGHYTYARNE
+814 LEPVVGKYTYAQNE

-834 TGVNGELSDAIT
+834 TGVNGDLSGAIT

-858 DVTSIGAEVFKDQYV
+858 NVTSIGAEVFKDQYV

-913 FYDCS
+913 FYGCS

-926 AEGNQNFTT
+926 AEGNQHFTT

-952 SNITTYDIPETVT
+952 SSITALAIPTTVT
-965 NIGDYAFNECI
+965 TISDYAFSDCVKLI
-976 SLNTINVPA
+976 SINVPA
-985 TISHIGEG
+985 TISQIGEG
-993 VFEGCTSLNVI
+993 VFAGCTLLSVVE
-1004 TLNEGL
+1004 LNEGL
-1010 ESIGAYAFKGYAT
+1010 ESIGDYAFKGCAT
-1023 APTMKVP
+1023 VTTMKVP

-1042 GMVLLTSTTLPDGL
+1042 GMVALNSTTLPDGL
-1056 TAIADGLYEGCSR
+1056 TAIADGLYEGCSH
-1069 LTAVTIPAGVT
+1069 LTAITIPAGVT

-1093 KLGLPDGLTEIG
+1093 TLGLPDGLTEIG
-1105 AGAFMGCKFTGA
+1105 AGAFMGCKFTEA

-1122 VTAIADSTFMNCSKL
+1122 VTAIADSTFMNCPKL

-1155 GIAEAAAFTCYSHAV
+1155 GIAETAAFTCYSHAV

-1185 LNVRSVSKEA
+1185 LNVRSVSNEA
-1195 YGNATLWKDMNRNTF
+1195 YGNATLWKDMTQNTF

-1237 SLEGQPST
+1237 SLEDQPTT

-1251 ARGSLR
+1251 ARGALL

-1265 AIGANAFAEEKDAEV
+1265 AIGANAFAEEKGAEV

-1471 SLTKI
+1471 SLTQI

-1482 GCRQLN
+1482 ACGKLK

-1507 ECRINNR
+1507 ECPINNR
-1514 IIVPKDGLEAYRAA
+1514 IIVPKAGLEAYRAA

-1545 TAESYVKDVDDKL
+1545 TAESYVKDVDDEL

-1568 NEEWTAWYVPFDM
+1568 DEEWTAWYVPFDM

-1634 AKTTG
+1634 AKTAG
-1639 EKTFTLEDVTLYATK
+1639 EKTFALEDVTLYATK

-1672 YSQVSDMYTNGYY
+1672 YSQVSDMHTNGYY

-1706 WFLRIENRASAQVP
+1706 WFLRIENRESAQVP
-1720 DAKPTQIRLHVV
+1720 DAQPTQIRLHVV

-1746 IDETN
+1746 IDEAN

-1763 MVRTAAKSL
+1763 LVRTAAKSL

>member
-1 MSNHPPVLRF
+1 MYIHVPGTLTSCEFAFDIDNSGYIIFEQEEATSDLK
-11 LVSLIVLLGFT
+11 SLFYYSIYMQT
-22 GARAEVGD
+22 
-30 EFKDGNIKY
+30 Y
-39 KVLTE
+39 
-44 EKDKK
+44 
-49 TCAALGFVTK
+49 VTK
-59 PTTDQDLTIQVT
+59 PTAYESFKSVFSTDQ
-71 AVDDNGVV
+71 
-79 YKVTEVQDNAFAN
+79 
-92 IKQIK
+92 
-97 TLGLPYS
+97 
-104 IQKIGKDAFSR
+104 
-115 SGLTSIS
+115 
-122 FTTTGQS
+122 
-129 SELVEIG
+129 
-136 AYAFENCPIE
+136 
-146 GTLSLP
+146 
-152 ETLQSLYFQCFY
+152 
-164 GTNIT
+164 
-169 SFHIPASVK
+169 
-178 FIDKGQV
+178 
-185 FATRK
+185 
-190 LESITVDKNNANFKV
+190 NN
-205 DTKHKALLSKDGTVF
+205 
-220 YQYTNLQALKNY
+220 
-232 TIPASVTKLVESSFQ
+232 
-247 TRTNSTSLLHG
+247 R
-258 DSIYIYVPGTIT
+258 
-270 EANSAFWVEAE
+270 
-281 GYIVFEQQDVSGIEN
+281 
-296 IFMAAKNLKVFVK
+296 
-309 TDEAYAKFK
+309 
-318 STYYTEEEYKTDD
+318 
-331 SKYHYCG
+331 CG
-338 GVYRLPTQSITK
+338 GVYILPTQSITK
-350 DGLVYTSTAGED
+350 DGLVYTSTAGKD
-362 EPYYIGTPYHLS
+362 ATNYIGTPYHLS

-406 NGSVAQTVNIG
+406 NGCVAQTVNIG
-417 AGIETIDV
+417 AGIETIDA

-434 TVNVDEGNTKFRSL
+434 TVNVVEGNTNFSSL
-448 NGVLYNKEKTTLLLY
+448 NGVLYNKEQTTLLLY
-463 PQGQGSLFALPES
+463 PQGQGSPFALPKS
-476 LTAIGDNAFPGSKA
+476 LTAIGDNAFPGSKKTH
-490 NNPLNL
+490 PLNL
-496 TSTLTTPPTLGSTPF
+496 TSALTTPPTLGSTPF

-521 TLRSTYDLQWS
+521 TLRSTYDSQWS

-565 FASEAPS
+565 FVSEAPS

-580 LTNEDVCTYEVTGI
+580 LTNEDICTYEVTGI

-633 VAAENPNYASQA
+633 VAAENPNYASLA

-691 AGISYVNY
+691 AGINYVDY
-699 TIFNACTDITAITA
+699 TIFNACTGLTAITA
-713 AENNAVFAA
+713 AEDNAVFAA
-722 EDDILYNKTKTSLLL
+722 EDNILYNKNKTTLLL

-744 TVNVPSTVRLIGA
+744 TVNVPSTVTLIGA
-757 KAFGNCSNLTLVC
+757 GAFGNCSDLTLVC
-770 SQATPPALGTDALTG
+770 SQATPPALGTDALAG
-785 VKKVYVNEADKAAY
+785 VTKVYVNEANKAAY
-799 AATDWKNYNLTVMNP
+799 EATAWNNYNLTVMNP
-814 LEQVEGHYTYARNE
+814 LEPVVGKYTYAQNE

-834 TGVNGELSDAIT
+834 TGVNGELGGAIT

-913 FYDCS
+913 FYGCS

-926 AEGNQNFTT
+926 AEGNQHFTT

-952 SNITTYDIPETVT
+952 SNITTYDFPETVT
-965 NIGDYAFNECI
+965 NIGDYAFSDCI
-976 SLNTINVPA
+976 YLSTINVPA

-993 VFEGCTSLNVI
+993 MFAGCTSLKVI
-1004 TLNEGL
+1004 TLNKGL
-1010 ESIGAYAFKGYAT
+1010 ESIGDYAFKGCAT
-1023 APTMKVP
+1023 VTTMKVP

-1042 GMVLLTSTTLPDGL
+1042 GMVALNSTTLPDGL
-1056 TAIADGLYEGCSR
+1056 TAIADGLYEGCSH
-1069 LTAVTIPAGVT
+1069 LTAITIPAGVT

-1093 KLGLPDGLTEIG
+1093 TLGLPDGLTEIG
-1105 AGAFMGCKFTGA
+1105 AGAFMGCKFTEA

-1122 VTAIADSTFMNCSKL
+1122 VTAIADSTFMNCPSL

-1155 GIAEAAAFTCYSHAV
+1155 GIAEAAVFTCYSHAV

-1185 LNVRSVSKEA
+1185 LNVRSVSNEA
-1195 YGNATLWKDMNRNTF
+1195 YGNATLWKDMTRNTF

-1218 GVAFSVNADETTC
+1218 GVAFSVNADEITC

-1251 ARGSLR
+1251 ARGALL

-1265 AIGANAFAEEKDAEV
+1265 AIGANAFAEEENSEV
-1280 KKYTFTNVVI
+1280 KKYTFKNVVI

-1442 TEVSLPEGLQT
+1442 TEV
-1453 IGENAFCY
+1453 
-1461 NKLTEVILPA
+1461 ILPA
-1471 SLTKI
+1471 SLTQI

-1482 GCRQLN
+1482 ACRQLK

-1507 ECRINNR
+1507 ECPINNR
-1514 IIVPKDGLEAYRAA
+1514 IIVPKAGLEAYRAA

-1545 TAESYVKDVDDKL
+1545 TAESYVKDVDDEL

-1568 NEEWTAWYVPFDM
+1568 DEEWTAWYVPFDM

-1634 AKTTG
+1634 AKTAG
-1639 EKTFTLEDVTLYATK
+1639 EKTFALEDVTLYATK

-1672 YSQVSDMYTNGYY
+1672 YSQVSDMHTNGYY

-1706 WFLRIENRASAQVP
+1706 WFLRIENRESAQVP
-1720 DAKPTQIRLHVV
+1720 DAQPTQIRLHVV

-1746 IDETN
+1746 IDEAN

-1763 MVRTAAKSL
+1763 LVRTAAKSL

>member
-22 GARAEVGD
+22 GARAAVGD
-30 EFKDGNIKY
+30 EFIDGNIKY

-44 EKDKK
+44 EDKK

-71 AVDDNGVV
+71 AVYNGVV

-97 TLGLPYS
+97 TLRLPYS
-104 IQKIGKDAFSR
+104 IQKIGRDAFSR

-152 ETLQSLYFQCFY
+152 EKLESLYFQCFY

-169 SFHIPASVK
+169 SFHIPASVN

-190 LESITVDKNNANFKV
+190 LESITVDDNNANFKV
-205 DTKHKALLSKDGTVF
+205 DTEHKALLSKDGTVF

-247 TRTNSTSLLHG
+247 TCTNSTSLLHG
-258 DSIYIYVPGTIT
+258 DSTYIYVPGTIT
-270 EANSAFWVEAE
+270 DAHNAFGYVE
-281 GYIVFEQQDVSGIEN
+281 GYIVFEQQDVSGIET

-318 STYYTEEEYKTDD
+318 STYYTEEEYKTDH

-338 GVYRLPTQSITK
+338 GVYRLPTRSITK
-350 DGLVYTSTAGED
+350 DRLVYTSTAGED
-362 EPYYIGTPYHLS
+362 APYYIGTPYHLS

-425 TALSGLTLT
+425 TALSGLTLA
-434 TVNVDEGNTKFRSL
+434 TVNVAEGNTNFSSL
-448 NGVLYNKEKTTLLLY
+448 NGVLYNKKQTTLLLY
-463 PQGQGSLFALPES
+463 PQGQGSPFALPES
-476 LTAIGDNAFPGSKA
+476 LTAIGDNAFPGSKVDH
-490 NNPLNL
+490 PLNL
-496 TSTLTTPPTLGSTPF
+496 TSALTTPPTLGSTPF

-521 TLRSTYDLQWS
+521 TLRSTYDSQWS

-540 IYPANL
+540 VYPANL

-580 LTNEDVCTYEVTGI
+580 LTNEDICTYEVTGI
-594 AANFCQDNSSLT
+594 AANLCQDNSSLT

-633 VAAENPNYASQA
+633 VAAENSNYASLA

-691 AGISYVNY
+691 AGISYVDY
-699 TIFNACTDITAITA
+699 TIFNACTGLTAITA
-713 AENNAVFAA
+713 AEDNAFFAA
-722 EDDILYNKTKTSLLL
+722 EDNILYNKTKTSLLL

-744 TVNVPSTVRLIGA
+744 TVNVPSTVMLIGA
-757 KAFGNCSNLTLVC
+757 KAFGNCSDLTLVC
-770 SQATPPALGTDALTG
+770 SQATPPALGTDALAG

-814 LEQVEGHYTYARNE
+814 LEPVVGHYTYAQNE
-828 DGTYTL
+828 HGTYTL
-834 TGVNGELSDAIT
+834 TGVKDEPSGAIT
-846 LPTTFELNGISY
+846 LPTTFELNGFFY
-858 DVTSIGAEVFKDQYV
+858 DVTSIGAEAFKGQHI

-892 GCTGLTNLS
+892 GCRGLTSLS

-913 FYDCS
+913 FYGCINDD
-918 NAGFALTI
+918 FALTI
-926 AEGNQNFTT
+926 AEGNQHFTT

-952 SNITTYDIPETVT
+952 SSITALAIPTTVT
-965 NIGDYAFNECI
+965 TIGDYAFSECI

-993 VFEGCTSLNVI
+993 VFEGCTSLKAI

-1010 ESIGAYAFKGYAT
+1010 ESIGAYAFKGCAT

-1042 GMVLLTSTTLPDGL
+1042 GMVELTNTKLPDGL
-1056 TAIADGLYEGCSR
+1056 TAIADGLYEGCSHM
-1069 LTAVTIPAGVT
+1069 TAVTIPAGVT

-1093 KLGLPDGLTEIG
+1093 TLGLPDGLTEIG
-1105 AGAFMGCKFTGA
+1105 AGAFIGCKFTEA

-1155 GIAEAAAFTCYSHAV
+1155 GIAETATFTCYSHAV
-1170 PETAADAISSPGTKT
+1170 PETAADAISSPDTKT
-1185 LNVRSVSKEA
+1185 LNVRSVSDAA
-1195 YGNATLWKDMNRNTF
+1195 YGDATLWKDMARNTF
-1210 TTTGLNAG
+1210 TTTGLNAS

-1237 SLEGQPST
+1237 SLEDQPST

-1251 ARGSLR
+1251 ARGSLL

-1265 AIGANAFAEEKDAEV
+1265 AIGPKAFKEEENSEV
-1280 KKYTFTNVVI
+1280 KKYTFTHVVI
-1290 PEGIT
+1290 PEGIK
-1295 TIGSSAFVY
+1295 TIGSLAFGY
-1304 ETNLAHVEFPNSL
+1304 ETNLAHVDFPNSL
-1317 KTIKPNAFANCSN
+1317 KLIDSEAFAYCSN
-1330 LKDVSIEGIETIEDH
+1330 LKDVSVEGIEKIGSS
-1345 AFQNTGIE
+1345 AFHYTGIE
-1353 SITVSGNTT
+1353 SITISGNTT
-1362 LSSFVFQ
+1362 LGDYVFR
-1369 RCESLKTAVLKEGIT
+1369 RCSSLKTAVLGEGIT
-1384 IIPLGA
+1384 EVPIGT
-1390 FVFCDKLESI
+1390 FDYCTKLETV
-1400 SLPSTVEVI
+1400 SLPSTVENI
-1409 KSNAFWNCTRLVEAN
+1409 KKYAFMACACLVKAN
-1424 MPSSLKTIER
+1424 MPSSLKTI
-1434 GAFQNCRL
+1434 GDNAFTSCRL
-1442 TEVSLPEGLQT
+1442 TEISLPEGLQT
-1453 IGENAFCY
+1453 IGLEAFCY
-1461 NKLTEVILPA
+1461 CSFTEVILPA

-1476 GANAFQ
+1476 GENAFKH
-1482 GCRQLN
+1482 CSQLK
-1488 KVVCRGT
+1488 KVVCQGT
-1495 TPATLDNVNAFA
+1495 TPAKLDNVNAFA
-1507 ECRINNR
+1507 ECPINNR
-1514 IIVPKDGLEAYRAA
+1514 IIVPKAGLEAYRAA
-1528 DNWKDFLIRLE
+1528 DNWKDLLIRLE

-1545 TAESYVKDVDDKL
+1545 TAESYVKDVDDEL

-1581 PVADIAEDFEMARIN
+1581 PVADIADDFEMARIN

-1634 AKTTG
+1634 AKTAG
-1639 EKTFTLEDVTLYATK
+1639 EKTFTLKDVTLYATK

-1672 YSQVSDMYTNGYY
+1672 YSQVSDMHTNGYY

-1706 WFLRIENRASAQVP
+1706 WFLRIENRESAQVP
-1720 DAKPTQIRLHVV
+1720 DAQPTQIRLHVV

-1763 MVRTAAKSL
+1763 LVRTAAKSL
-1772 DGLPSGFYIINGKK
+1772 EGLPSGFYIINGKK

>member
-30 EFKDGNIKY
+30 EFIDGNIKY

-44 EKDKK
+44 EDKR

-59 PTTDQDLTIQVT
+59 PTTDQILTIPVT
-71 AVDDNGVV
+71 AVYNRVV
-79 YKVTEVQDNAFAN
+79 YKVTEVQDSAFVN

-97 TLGLPYS
+97 TLELPYS
-104 IQKIGKDAFSR
+104 IQKIGRDAFSR

-152 ETLQSLYFQCFY
+152 EKLQSLYFQCFY

-169 SFHIPASVK
+169 SFHIPASVN

-190 LESITVDKNNANFKV
+190 LESITVDGNNANFKV

-247 TRTNSTSLLHG
+247 TCTNSTSLLGG

-270 EANSAFWVEAE
+270 DAYNAFWYVDE
-281 GYIVFEQQDVSGIEN
+281 GYIVFEQKDVSGIEN
-296 IFMAAKNLKVFVK
+296 IFYAAKNLKVFVK

-318 STYYTEEEYKTDD
+318 STYYTEEEFKTDD
-331 SKYHYCG
+331 SKFHYCG

-350 DGLVYTSTAGED
+350 DGLVYTSTAGENA
-362 EPYYIGTPYHLS
+362 PYYIGTPYHLS

-406 NGSVAQTVNIG
+406 NGSVAQTVHIG

-448 NGVLYNKEKTTLLLY
+448 NGVLYNKERTTLLLY

-490 NNPLNL
+490 TNPLNL

-521 TLRSTYDLQWS
+521 TLRSTYDSQWS

-565 FASEAPS
+565 FASEALS

-594 AANFCQDNSSLT
+594 AANFCQYNSSLT

-633 VAAENPNYASQA
+633 VAAENRNYASQA

-659 PAHATTIDFPASLTT
+659 PAHATTIDFPASLTA
-674 IDSQAFR
+674 IDNQAFR

-691 AGISYVNY
+691 AGISHVDY

-713 AENNAVFAA
+713 AEDNAVYAA
-722 EDDILYNKTKTSLLL
+722 EDDILYNKTKTTLLL

-744 TVNVPSTVRLIGA
+744 TVNVPSTVTLIGA
-757 KAFGNCSNLTLVC
+757 GAFGNCSDLTLVC
-770 SQATPPALGTDALTG
+770 SQATPPSLGTDALAG
-785 VKKVYVNEADKAAY
+785 VTKVYVNDADKAAY
-799 AATDWKNYNLTVMNP
+799 AATAWNNYNLTVMNP
-814 LEQVEGHYTYARNE
+814 LEPVVGHYTYAQNE

-834 TGVNGELSDAIT
+834 TGVNGELSGAIT

-858 DVTSIGAEVFKDQYV
+858 NVTSIGAEVFKDKYM

-892 GCTGLTNLS
+892 GCSGLTRLS

-913 FYDCS
+913 FYGCS
-918 NAGFALTI
+918 NDDFALTI
-926 AEGNQNFTT
+926 AEDNQHFT
-935 DANVLYDKAKTT
+935 AVVNVLYDKAKTT

-952 SNITTYDIPETVT
+952 SSITALAIPTTVT
-965 NIGDYAFNECI
+965 TISDYAFSDCVKLI
-976 SLNTINVPA
+976 SINVPA
-985 TISHIGEG
+985 TISQIGEG
-993 VFEGCTSLNVI
+993 VFAGCTLLRVVE
-1004 TLNEGL
+1004 LNEGL
-1010 ESIGAYAFKGYAT
+1010 ESIGDYAFKGCAT
-1023 APTMKVP
+1023 VTTMKVP

-1042 GMVLLTSTTLPDGL
+1042 GMVALNSTTLPDGL
-1056 TAIADGLYEGCSR
+1056 TAIADGLYEGCSH
-1069 LTAVTIPAGVT
+1069 LTAITIPAGVT

-1093 KLGLPDGLTEIG
+1093 TLGLPDGLTEIG
-1105 AGAFMGCKFTGA
+1105 AGAFMGCKFTEA

-1122 VTAIADSTFMNCSKL
+1122 VTAIADSTFMNCPNL

-1185 LNVRSVSKEA
+1185 LKVRSVSNEA
-1195 YGNATLWKDMNRNTF
+1195 YGNATLWKDMTRNTF

-1218 GVAFSVNADETTC
+1218 GVAFGVNADETTC

-1237 SLEGQPST
+1237 SLEDQPST
-1245 LNIPGE
+1245 LNIPAE
-1251 ARGSLR
+1251 ARGSLL

-1265 AIGANAFAEEKDAEV
+1265 AIGANAFAEEENAEV
-1280 KKYTFTNVVI
+1280 KKYTFKNVVI

-1304 ETNLAHVEFPNSL
+1304 ETNLAHVAFPNSL

-1330 LKDVSIEGIETIEDH
+1330 LKDVSIEGIETIENW

-1362 LSSFVFQ
+1362 LSSYVFQ
-1369 RCESLKTAVLKEGIT
+1369 GCVALKTAVLKEGIT

-1390 FVFCDKLESI
+1390 FDFCDKLQSI

-1409 KSNAFWNCTRLVEAN
+1409 KSGAFWNCTSLVEAN
-1424 MPSSLKTIER
+1424 MPSSLKTIEKE
-1434 GAFQNCRL
+1434 AFQNCKL

-1453 IGENAFCY
+1453 IGENAFRY
-1461 NKLTEVILPA
+1461 NELTEVILPA
-1471 SLTKI
+1471 SLTQI

-1482 GCRQLN
+1482 ACRKLT

-1545 TAESYVKDVDDKL
+1545 TAESYVKDVDDEL

-1634 AKTTG
+1634 AKTAG
-1639 EKTFTLEDVTLYATK
+1639 KKTFALEDVTLYATK

-1672 YSQVSDMYTNGYY
+1672 YSQVSDMHTNGYY

-1720 DAKPTQIRLHVV
+1720 DAQPTQIRLHVV

-1746 IDETN
+1746 IDEAN

-1763 MVRTAAKSL
+1763 LVRTAAKSL

>member
-1 MSNHPPVLRF
+1 M
-11 LVSLIVLLGFT
+11 
-22 GARAEVGD
+22 
-30 EFKDGNIKY
+30 
-39 KVLTE
+39 
-44 EKDKK
+44 
-49 TCAALGFVTK
+49 
-59 PTTDQDLTIQVT
+59 
-71 AVDDNGVV
+71 
-79 YKVTEVQDNAFAN
+79 TEVQDKAFAN

-97 TLGLPYS
+97 TLELPYS
-104 IQKIGKDAFSR
+104 IQKIGRDAFSR

-122 FTTTGQS
+122 FTTTSQS

-190 LESITVDKNNANFKV
+190 LESITVDENNANFKV
-205 DTKHKALLSKDGTVF
+205 DKEHKALLSKDGTVF

-247 TRTNSTSLLHG
+247 TRTNSTSLLNG

-318 STYYTEEEYKTDD
+318 STYYTEEEFKTDD

-362 EPYYIGTPYHLS
+362 APYYIGTPYHLS

-425 TALSGLTLT
+425 TALSDLTLA
-434 TVNVDEGNTKFRSL
+434 TVNVDEDNTNYSSL

-476 LTAIGDNAFPGSKA
+476 LMAIGDNAFPGSKETH
-490 NNPLNL
+490 PLNL
-496 TSTLTTPPTLGSTPF
+496 TSALTTPPTLGSTPF

-580 LTNEDVCTYEVTGI
+580 LTNEDICTYEVTGI

-623 GCSNEAFAIN
+623 GCSNEAFAII

-770 SQATPPALGTDALTG
+770 SQATPPSLGTDALTG
-785 VKKVYVNEADKAAY
+785 VTKVYVNEADKAAY

-814 LEQVEGHYTYARNE
+814 LEQDAGHYTYARNE

-834 TGVNGELSDAIT
+834 TGVNGELSGAIT
-846 LPTTFELNGISY
+846 LPTTFELHGISY

-913 FYDCS
+913 FYGCS

-985 TISHIGEG
+985 AISHIGEG

-1004 TLNEGL
+1004 TLKEGL
-1010 ESIGAYAFKGYAT
+1010 ESIGAYAFKGCAT
-1023 APTMKVP
+1023 VTTMTVP

-1042 GMVLLTSTTLPDGL
+1042 GMGLLTSTTLPDGL

-1122 VTAIADSTFMNCSKL
+1122 VTAIADSTFMNCSNL

-1155 GIAEAAAFTCYSHAV
+1155 GIAETAAFTCYSHAV

-1185 LNVRSVSKEA
+1185 LKVRSVSNEA
-1195 YGNATLWKDMNRNTF
+1195 YGNATLWKDMTRNTF

-1237 SLEGQPST
+1237 SLEDQPTT
-1245 LNIPGE
+1245 LNIPAE
-1251 ARGSLR
+1251 ARGSLL

-1265 AIGANAFAEEKDAEV
+1265 AIGANAFAEENGAEV

-1317 KTIKPNAFANCSN
+1317 ITIKPNAFANCSN

-1424 MPSSLKTIER
+1424 MPSSLKTIEKE
-1434 GAFQNCRL
+1434 AFQKCKL

-1763 MVRTAAKSL
+1763 LVRTAAKSL
-1772 DGLPSGFYIINGKK
+1772 EGLPSGFYIINGKK

>member
-1 MSNHPPVLRF
+1 M
-11 LVSLIVLLGFT
+11 
-22 GARAEVGD
+22 
-30 EFKDGNIKY
+30 
-39 KVLTE
+39 
-44 EKDKK
+44 
-49 TCAALGFVTK
+49 
-59 PTTDQDLTIQVT
+59 
-71 AVDDNGVV
+71 
-79 YKVTEVQDNAFAN
+79 
-92 IKQIK
+92 
-97 TLGLPYS
+97 
-104 IQKIGKDAFSR
+104 
-115 SGLTSIS
+115 
-122 FTTTGQS
+122 
-129 SELVEIG
+129 
-136 AYAFENCPIE
+136 
-146 GTLSLP
+146 
-152 ETLQSLYFQCFY
+152 
-164 GTNIT
+164 
-169 SFHIPASVK
+169 
-178 FIDKGQV
+178 
-185 FATRK
+185 
-190 LESITVDKNNANFKV
+190 
-205 DTKHKALLSKDGTVF
+205 
-220 YQYTNLQALKNY
+220 
-232 TIPASVTKLVESSFQ
+232 
-247 TRTNSTSLLHG
+247 
-258 DSIYIYVPGTIT
+258 
-270 EANSAFWVEAE
+270 
-281 GYIVFEQQDVSGIEN
+281 
-296 IFMAAKNLKVFVK
+296 KVFVK

-318 STYYTEEEYKTDD
+318 STYYTEEEFKTDD

-362 EPYYIGTPYHLS
+362 APYYIGTPYHLS

-425 TALSGLTLT
+425 TALSDLTLA
-434 TVNVDEGNTKFRSL
+434 TVNVDEDNTNYSSL

-463 PQGQGSLFALPES
+463 PQGQGSLFALPKS
-476 LTAIGDNAFPGSKA
+476 LTAIGDNAFPGSKETH
-490 NNPLNL
+490 PLNL

-521 TLRSTYDLQWS
+521 TLRSTYDSQWS

-580 LTNEDVCTYEVTGI
+580 LTNEDICTYEVTGI

-770 SQATPPALGTDALTG
+770 SQATPPSLGTDALTG
-785 VKKVYVNEADKAAY
+785 VTKVYVNEADKAAY

-814 LEQVEGHYTYARNE
+814 LAQVVGHYTYARNE

-1010 ESIGAYAFKGYAT
+1010 ESIGAYAFKGCAT

-1122 VTAIADSTFMNCSKL
+1122 VTAIADSTFMNCSNL

-1155 GIAEAAAFTCYSHAV
+1155 GIAEAATFTCYSHAV

-1195 YGNATLWKDMNRNTF
+1195 YGNATLWKDMTRNTF

-1218 GVAFSVNADETTC
+1218 GVAFSVNADEITC

-1237 SLEGQPST
+1237 SLEDQPTT

-1251 ARGSLR
+1251 ARGALL

-1265 AIGANAFAEEKDAEV
+1265 AIGANAFAEENGAEV

-1330 LKDVSIEGIETIEDH
+1330 LKDVSIEGIETIENW

-1362 LSSFVFQ
+1362 LNAYVFQ

-1390 FVFCDKLESI
+1390 FDFCDKLESI

-1409 KSNAFWNCTRLVEAN
+1409 KSNAFWNCTSLVEAN
-1424 MPSSLKTIER
+1424 MPSSLKTIEKD
-1434 GAFQNCRL
+1434 AFQKCKL
-1442 TEVSLPEGLQT
+1442 TKVSLPEGLQT

-1471 SLTKI
+1471 SLTQI

-1482 GCRQLN
+1482 ACRQLT

-1507 ECRINNR
+1507 ECPINNR
-1514 IIVPKDGLEAYRAA
+1514 IIVPKAGLEAYRAA

-1545 TAESYVKDVDDKL
+1545 TAESYVKDVDDEL

-1568 NEEWTAWYVPFDM
+1568 DEEWTAWYVPFDM

-1639 EKTFTLEDVTLYATK
+1639 KKTFALEDVTLYATK

-1672 YSQVSDMYTNGYY
+1672 YSQVSDMHTNGYY

-1706 WFLRIENRASAQVP
+1706 WFLRIENRESAQVP
-1720 DAKPTQIRLHVV
+1720 DAQPTQIRLHVV
-1732 GEDGEATGIDQLRP
+1732 GEDGEATGIDQLHP
-1746 IDETN
+1746 IDEAN

-1763 MVRTAAKSL
+1763 LVRTAAKSL
-1772 DGLPSGFYIINGKK
+1772 EGLPSGFYIINGKK

>member
-30 EFKDGNIKY
+30 EFIDGNIKY

-104 IQKIGKDAFSR
+104 IQKIGRDAFSR

-152 ETLQSLYFQCFY
+152 ETLQSLCFQCFY

-190 LESITVDKNNANFKV
+190 LESITVDENNANFRV
-205 DTKHKALLSKDGTVF
+205 DTEHKALLSKDGTVF

-247 TRTNSTSLLHG
+247 TRTNSTSFLHG

-318 STYYTEEEYKTDD
+318 STYYTEEEFKTDD

-350 DGLVYTSTAGED
+350 DGLVYTSTAGE
-362 EPYYIGTPYHLS
+362 EAPYYIGTPYHLS

-476 LTAIGDNAFPGSKA
+476 LTAIGDNAFPGSKETH
-490 NNPLNL
+490 PLNL

-521 TLRSTYDLQWS
+521 TLRSTYDSQWS

-633 VAAENPNYASQA
+633 VAAENPNYASLA

-659 PAHATTIDFPASLTT
+659 PAHATTIDFPASLTA
-674 IDSQAFR
+674 IDNQAFR

-691 AGISYVNY
+691 AGISHVDY

-713 AENNAVFAA
+713 AEDNAVYAA
-722 EDDILYNKTKTSLLL
+722 EDDILYNKTKTTLLL
-737 SAKKSNA
+737 SAKKSNE
-744 TVNVPSTVRLIGA
+744 TVNVPSTVTLIGA
-757 KAFGNCSNLTLVC
+757 KAFGNCSDLTLVC
-770 SQATPPALGTDALTG
+770 SQATPPALGTDALAG
-785 VKKVYVNEADKAAY
+785 VTKVYVNDADKAAY
-799 AATDWKNYNLTVMNP
+799 AATAWNNYNLTVMNP
-814 LEQVEGHYTYARNE
+814 LEPVVGHYTYAQNE

-834 TGVNGELSDAIT
+834 TGVKGELSDAIT

-858 DVTSIGAEVFKDQYV
+858 DVTSIGAEVFKDKYV

-913 FYDCS
+913 FYGCTND
-918 NAGFALTI
+918 GFALTI
-926 AEGNQNFTT
+926 AEGNQHFTT

-952 SNITTYDIPETVT
+952 SNITTYDFPETVT
-965 NIGDYAFNECI
+965 NIGDYAFSECI
-976 SLNTINVPA
+976 YLNTINVPA
-985 TISHIGEG
+985 AISHIGEG
-993 VFEGCTSLNVI
+993 VFAGCTSLKVI

-1010 ESIGAYAFKGYAT
+1010 ESIGAYAFKGCAT

-1105 AGAFMGCKFTGA
+1105 AGAFIGCKFTEA

-1122 VTAIADSTFMNCSKL
+1122 VTAIADSTFMNCSNL

-1155 GIAEAAAFTCYSHAV
+1155 GIAETAAFTCYSHAV

-1185 LNVRSVSKEA
+1185 LKVRSVSNEA

-1245 LNIPGE
+1245 LNIPAE
-1251 ARGSLR
+1251 ARGALL

-1424 MPSSLKTIER
+1424 MPSSLKTIEKE
-1434 GAFQNCRL
+1434 AFQKCKL

-1453 IGENAFCY
+1453 IGENAFRY
-1461 NKLTEVILPA
+1461 NELTEVILPA

-1482 GCRQLN
+1482 ACRKLT

-1581 PVADIAEDFEMARIN
+1581 PVADIADDFEMARIN

-1772 DGLPSGFYIINGKK
+1772 EGLPSGFYIINGKK

>member
-1 MSNHPPVLRF
+1 M
-11 LVSLIVLLGFT
+11 SLIVLLGFT

-30 EFKDGNIKY
+30 ELIDDGIKY

-44 EKDKK
+44 EEDKK
-49 TCAALGFVTK
+49 GTCAALGFVTT
-59 PTTDQDLTIQVT
+59 PTTDKNLIIPVT
-71 AVDDNGVV
+71 VIDDNGVV

-104 IQKIGKDAFSR
+104 IQKIGRDAFSR

-169 SFHIPASVK
+169 SFHIPASVN

-190 LESITVDKNNANFKV
+190 LESITVDENNANFKV

-232 TIPASVTKLVESSFQ
+232 TIPASVTKLVESSFH
-247 TRTNSTSLLHG
+247 TCTNSTSLLHG

-270 EANSAFWVEAE
+270 DAHNAFGYVE
-281 GYIVFEQQDVSGIEN
+281 GYIVFEQQDVSGIQN
-296 IFMAAKNLKVFVK
+296 IFMAAKDLKVFVK

-318 STYYTEEEYKTDD
+318 STYYTEEEFKTDRD
-331 SKYHYCG
+331 KYHYCA
-338 GVYRLPTQSITK
+338 GVYRLPTRSITK

-362 EPYYIGTPYHLS
+362 VPYYIGTPYHLS

-417 AGIETIDV
+417 AGIETIDA

-434 TVNVDEGNTKFRSL
+434 TVNVVEGNTNFSSL
-448 NGVLYNKEKTTLLLY
+448 NGVLYNKEQTTLLLY
-463 PQGQGSLFALPES
+463 PQGQGSPFALPES
-476 LTAIGDNAFPGSKA
+476 LTAIGDNAFPGSKETH
-490 NNPLNL
+490 PLNL
-496 TSTLTTPPTLGSTPF
+496 TSTLTTPPTLGTTPF

-540 IYPANL
+540 VYPASL
-546 QAEGLT
+546 QADGLT

-580 LTNEDVCTYEVTGI
+580 LTNEDVCTYKVTGI
-594 AANFCQDNSSLT
+594 AANFCQENSSLT

-633 VAAENPNYASQA
+633 VAAENRNYASQA

-659 PAHATTIDFPASLTT
+659 PAHATTIDFPASLTA
-674 IDSQAFR
+674 IDNQAFI

-691 AGISYVNY
+691 AGISNVDH
-699 TIFNACTDITAITA
+699 TIFNACTGLTAITA
-713 AENNAVFAA
+713 AEDNTVFAA
-722 EDDILYNKTKTSLLL
+722 EDNILYNKTKTTLLL

-744 TVNVPSTVRLIGA
+744 KVNVPSTVTRIGA
-757 KAFGNCSNLTLVC
+757 GAFGNCSDLTLVC
-770 SQATPPALGTDALTG
+770 SQARPPLLGTDALTG
-785 VKKVYVNEADKAAY
+785 VTKVYVNDADKAAY
-799 AATDWKNYNLTVMNP
+799 EATAWKNYNLTVMNP
-814 LEQVEGHYTYARNE
+814 LEPVVGHYTYAQNE

-834 TGVNGELSDAIT
+834 TGVNGELSGAIT
-846 LPTTFELNGISY
+846 LPTTFELHGISY
-858 DVTSIGAEVFKDQYV
+858 DVTSIGAEAFKGKYM
-873 ITSLTI
+873 ITSITI
-879 PEGYTTIGEGAFM
+879 PEGYTTIGEGAFIM
-892 GCTGLTNLS
+892 DCSGLTSLS

-913 FYDCS
+913 FYGCTNDD
-918 NAGFALTI
+918 FALTI
-926 AEGNQNFTT
+926 AEGNQHFTT

-952 SNITTYDIPETVT
+952 SNITTYDFPETVT
-965 NIGDYAFNECI
+965 NIGDYAFSECI
-976 SLNTINVPA
+976 KLTTINVPT

-993 VFEGCTSLNVI
+993 VFAGCTSLNVI

-1010 ESIGAYAFKGYAT
+1010 ESIGAYAFKGCAT

-1042 GMVLLTSTTLPDGL
+1042 GMGLLTSTTLPDGL
-1056 TAIADGLYEGCSR
+1056 TTIADGLYEGCGR
-1069 LTAVTIPAGVT
+1069 LTVVTIPAGVT

-1093 KLGLPDGLTEIG
+1093 TLGLPDGLTEIG
-1105 AGAFMGCKFTGA
+1105 AGAFIGCKFPKA

-1122 VTAIADSTFMNCSKL
+1122 VTAIADSTFMNCSNL

-1155 GIAEAAAFTCYSHAV
+1155 GIAEAATFTCYSHAV
-1170 PETAADAISSPGTKT
+1170 PETAADAISSPGTKK
-1185 LNVRSVSKEA
+1185 LNVRSVSNAA
-1195 YGNATLWKDMNRNTF
+1195 YGNATLWKDMTRNTF

-1237 SLEGQPST
+1237 SLEDQPTTT
-1245 LNIPGE
+1245 LNIPAE
-1251 ARGSLR
+1251 ARGALL

-1265 AIGANAFAEEKDAEV
+1265 AIGANAFAEEKGAEV

-1317 KTIKPNAFANCSN
+1317 KTIKPHAFAYCSN
-1330 LKDVSIEGIETIEDH
+1330 LKDVSIEGIETIEDW

-1362 LSSFVFQ
+1362 LSSYVFQ

-1390 FVFCDKLESI
+1390 FDFCDKLQSI

-1409 KSNAFWNCTRLVEAN
+1409 KSGAFWNCTSLVEAN
-1424 MPSSLKTIER
+1424 MPSSLKTIEKD
-1434 GAFQNCRL
+1434 AFHNCEL

-1453 IGENAFCY
+1453 IGENAFRY
-1461 NKLTEVILPA
+1461 NKFTEVILPA
-1471 SLTKI
+1471 SLTQI

-1482 GCRQLN
+1482 ACRQLK

-1507 ECRINNR
+1507 ECPINNR
-1514 IIVPKDGLEAYRAA
+1514 IIVPKAGLEAYRAA
-1528 DNWKDFLIRLE
+1528 DNWKDLVIRLE

-1581 PVADIAEDFEMARIN
+1581 PVKVIAEDFEMARIN

-1634 AKTTG
+1634 AKTAG
-1639 EKTFTLEDVTLYATK
+1639 EKTFTLKDVTLYATK

-1672 YSQVSDMYTNGYY
+1672 YSQVSDMHTNGYY

-1763 MVRTAAKSL
+1763 LVRTAAKSL